1 MITLT
6 NYKITAQI
14 HESFNSLV
22 YRGIQLDGEI
32 PVILKVL
39 KADYPT
45 PAQLTRYKQ
54 EYEIN
59 RSLNI
64 DGVAKV
70 YSLENY
76 QNTLVMSLEDL
87 ADRHSVY

>member
-45 PAQLTRYKQ
+45 QPNSLATNKNMKLT
-54 EYEIN
+54 
-59 RSLNI
+59 
-64 DGVAKV
+64 A
-70 YSLENY
+70 
-76 QNTLVMSLEDL
+76 
-87 ADRHSVY
+87 A